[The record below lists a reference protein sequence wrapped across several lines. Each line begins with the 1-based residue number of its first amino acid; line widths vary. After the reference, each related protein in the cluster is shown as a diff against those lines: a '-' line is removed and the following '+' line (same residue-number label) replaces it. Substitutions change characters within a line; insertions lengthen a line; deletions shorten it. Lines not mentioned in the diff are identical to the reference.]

1 MWNELTIAWNET
13 TFWWNEIIL
22 TYFDLERIA
31 LERNDHG
38 TKRR

>member
-22 TYFDLERIA
+22 TYFDLERND
-31 LERNDHG
+31 LKRNDHG